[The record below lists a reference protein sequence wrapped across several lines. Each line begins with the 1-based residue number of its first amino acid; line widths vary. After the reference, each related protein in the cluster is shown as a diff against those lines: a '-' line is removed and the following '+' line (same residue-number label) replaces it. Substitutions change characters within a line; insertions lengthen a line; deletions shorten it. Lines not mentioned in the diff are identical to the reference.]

1 MRVGTLWDS
10 HAVQVSLL
18 SLFFFSHRPKSAKAP
33 VKDTSLS
40 KTTQRQQTHG
50 DSVWRRSCSL
60 LLSLEYVCCNLG
72 ICLLQSCEV
81 CIVYYLN
88 QEDKQ
93 KSRKGNYMTMYVK
106 TLTTAI
112 YSSMLNLQP
121 VSDIHWLILYHTSS
135 EKQKLSQS
143 LYEMSW

>member
-1 MRVGTLWDS
+1 
-10 HAVQVSLL
+10 
-18 SLFFFSHRPKSAKAP
+18 
-33 VKDTSLS
+33 
-40 KTTQRQQTHG
+40 
-50 DSVWRRSCSL
+50 
-60 LLSLEYVCCNLG
+60 
-72 ICLLQSCEV
+72 
-81 CIVYYLN
+81 
-88 QEDKQ
+88 
-93 KSRKGNYMTMYVK
+93 MTMYVK